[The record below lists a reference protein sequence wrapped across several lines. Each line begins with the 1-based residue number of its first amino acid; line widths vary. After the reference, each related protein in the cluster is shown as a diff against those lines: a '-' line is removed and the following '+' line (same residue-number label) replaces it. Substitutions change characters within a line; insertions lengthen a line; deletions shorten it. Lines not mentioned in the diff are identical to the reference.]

1 MDQKKTGSFLR
12 ELRKEKQLTQEQ
24 LAEQFGVTNRS
35 VSRWETG
42 SNMPDLSILVELADF
57 YDVDIRDII
66 DGERKGEDMNK
77 EEKERLQLVADYAE
91 TEKNTLLMRL
101 RIFSIVGL
109 ISLIAGLTMMV
120 ISRDNN
126 LPVYDYLMGALMG
139 VAIGALLV
147 AVFYSTGVLENM
159 RKRKRTLMKVLLV
172 ISILILLGTFIAA
185 IIASLWYNER
195 KWVNM
200 LTWLASGEL
209 DHDSCDSNGKHLR
222 CESWYNEYCD
232 GCACANYM

>member
-1 MDQKKTGSFLR
+1 MDQKKFGSFLR

-24 LAEQFGVTNRS
+24 LAERFGVTSRS
-35 VSRWETG
+35 VSRWETD

-77 EEKERLQLVADYAE
+77 EEKERLQLVADYVE

-126 LPVYDYLMGALMG
+126 LPVYDYLMGTLMG

-147 AVFYSTGVLENM
+147 AEFYSTGVLENM

-185 IIASLWYNER
+185 IIASL
-195 KWVNM
+195 
-200 LTWLASGEL
+200 
-209 DHDSCDSNGKHLR
+209 
-222 CESWYNEYCD
+222 
-232 GCACANYM
+232 

>member
-1 MDQKKTGSFLR
+1 MDQKKVGSFLR

-24 LAEQFGVTNRS
+24 LAERFGVTNRS

-109 ISLIAGLTMMV
+109 VSLIAGLEMLV
-120 ISRDNN
+120 LGGDNN
-126 LPVYDYLMGALMG
+126 LPVYDYLMGTLMG
-139 VAIGALLV
+139 VSIGALLV
-147 AVFYSTGVLENM
+147 AVFYSTGALENM

-172 ISILILLGTFIAA
+172 ISILFLLGTFIAA
-185 IIASLWYNER
+185 IIASLLYI
-195 KWVNM
+195 
-200 LTWLASGEL
+200 
-209 DHDSCDSNGKHLR
+209 
-222 CESWYNEYCD
+222 Y
-232 GCACANYM
+232 

>member
-24 LAEQFGVTNRS
+24 LAERFGVTSRS

-57 YDVDIRDII
+57 YDIDIRDII

-109 ISLIAGLTMMV
+109 VSLIAGLVMLV
-120 ISRDNN
+120 LGGDNN
-126 LPVYDYLMGALMG
+126 LPVYDYLVGSSSASF
-139 VAIGALLV
+139 ASA
-147 AVFYSTGVLENM
+147 SP
-159 RKRKRTLMKVLLV
+159 
-172 ISILILLGTFIAA
+172 ILP
-185 IIASLWYNER
+185 
-195 KWVNM
+195 
-200 LTWLASGEL
+200 
-209 DHDSCDSNGKHLR
+209 
-222 CESWYNEYCD
+222 
-232 GCACANYM
+232 

>member
-1 MDQKKTGSFLR
+1 MDQKKVGSFLR

-24 LAEQFGVTNRS
+24 LAERFGVTNRS

-172 ISILILLGTFIAA
+172 ISVIFLLGTFIAA
-185 IIASLWYNER
+185 IIASL
-195 KWVNM
+195 
-200 LTWLASGEL
+200 
-209 DHDSCDSNGKHLR
+209 
-222 CESWYNEYCD
+222 
-232 GCACANYM
+232 

>member
-24 LAEQFGVTNRS
+24 LAERFGVTNRS
-35 VSRWETG
+35 ASRWETG

-66 DGERKGEDMNK
+66 DGERKGEDVNN

-91 TEKNTLLMRL
+91 NEKNILLMRL
-101 RIFSIVGL
+101 RIISIVGL
-109 ISLIAGLTMMV
+109 VSLVAGLVMLV

-126 LPVYDYLMGALMG
+126 LPVYDYLMGTLMG

-185 IIASLWYNER
+185 IIASL
-195 KWVNM
+195 
-200 LTWLASGEL
+200 
-209 DHDSCDSNGKHLR
+209 
-222 CESWYNEYCD
+222 
-232 GCACANYM
+232 

>member
-24 LAEQFGVTNRS
+24 LAERFGVTNRS

-66 DGERKGEDMNK
+66 DGERKGEDVNN

-91 TEKNTLLMRL
+91 NEKNILLMRL
-101 RIFSIVGL
+101 RIISIVGL
-109 ISLIAGLTMMV
+109 VSLVAGLVMLV

-126 LPVYDYLMGALMG
+126 LPVYDYLMGTLMG

-185 IIASLWYNER
+185 ILASL
-195 KWVNM
+195 
-200 LTWLASGEL
+200 
-209 DHDSCDSNGKHLR
+209 
-222 CESWYNEYCD
+222 
-232 GCACANYM
+232 

>member
-24 LAEQFGVTNRS
+24 LAERFGVTNRS

-109 ISLIAGLTMMV
+109 VSLIAGLVMLV

-126 LPVYDYLMGALMG
+126 LPVYDYLMGTLMG

-172 ISILILLGTFIAA
+172 ISVIFLLGTFIAA

-195 KWVNM
+195 KWANM
-200 LTWLASGEL
+200 LAWLASGEL
-209 DHDSCDSNGKHLR
+209 DHDSCGSNGKHRR
-222 CESWYNEYCD
+222 CESWYNEHCD
-232 GCACANYM
+232 GCACAN

>member
-1 MDQKKTGSFLR
+1 MDQKKFGSFLR

-24 LAEQFGVTNRS
+24 LAERFGVTSRS
-35 VSRWETG
+35 VSRWETD

-101 RIFSIVGL
+101 RIISIVGL
-109 ISLIAGLTMMV
+109 VSLIAGLTMMV

-126 LPVYDYLMGALMG
+126 LPVYDYLMGTLMG

-172 ISILILLGTFIAA
+172 ISILVLLGTFIAA
-185 IIASLWYNER
+185 IIASL
-195 KWVNM
+195 
-200 LTWLASGEL
+200 
-209 DHDSCDSNGKHLR
+209 
-222 CESWYNEYCD
+222 
-232 GCACANYM
+232 

>member
-1 MDQKKTGSFLR
+1 MDQKKVGSFLR

-24 LAEQFGVTNRS
+24 LAERFGVTSRS

-126 LPVYDYLMGALMG
+126 LPVYDYLMGTLMG
-139 VAIGALLV
+139 VSIGALLV

-185 IIASLWYNER
+185 IIASL
-195 KWVNM
+195 
-200 LTWLASGEL
+200 
-209 DHDSCDSNGKHLR
+209 
-222 CESWYNEYCD
+222 
-232 GCACANYM
+232 

>member
-1 MDQKKTGSFLR
+1 MDQKKVGSFLR

-24 LAEQFGVTNRS
+24 LAERFGVTSRS

-57 YDVDIRDII
+57 YDVDIKDII

-91 TEKNTLLMRL
+91 TEKNTLLMRM

-126 LPVYDYLMGALMG
+126 LPIYDYLMGALMG
-139 VAIGALLV
+139 GAIGALLV

-172 ISILILLGTFIAA
+172 ISILFLLGTFIAA
-185 IIASLWYNER
+185 IIASL
-195 KWVNM
+195 
-200 LTWLASGEL
+200 
-209 DHDSCDSNGKHLR
+209 
-222 CESWYNEYCD
+222 
-232 GCACANYM
+232 

>member
-1 MDQKKTGSFLR
+1 MDQKKIGLFLK

-24 LAEQFGVTNRS
+24 LAERFGVTNRS

-91 TEKNTLLMRL
+91 TEKNTLLVRL

-120 ISRDNN
+120 IGRDNN
-126 LPVYDYLMGALMG
+126 LPVYDYLMGTLMG

-185 IIASLWYNER
+185 IIASL
-195 KWVNM
+195 
-200 LTWLASGEL
+200 
-209 DHDSCDSNGKHLR
+209 
-222 CESWYNEYCD
+222 
-232 GCACANYM
+232 

>member
-24 LAEQFGVTNRS
+24 LAERFGVTSRS

-42 SNMPDLSILVELADF
+42 SNKPDLSILVELADF

-126 LPVYDYLMGALMG
+126 LPVYDYLMGTLMG

-159 RKRKRTLMKVLLV
+159 RKRKRALMKVLLV
-172 ISILILLGTFIAA
+172 ISILFLLGTFIAA
-185 IIASLWYNER
+185 IIASL
-195 KWVNM
+195 
-200 LTWLASGEL
+200 
-209 DHDSCDSNGKHLR
+209 
-222 CESWYNEYCD
+222 
-232 GCACANYM
+232 

>member
-24 LAEQFGVTNRS
+24 LAERFGVTNRS

-101 RIFSIVGL
+101 RIISIVGL
-109 ISLIAGLTMMV
+109 VSLIAGLTMMV

-126 LPVYDYLMGALMG
+126 LPIYDYLKGTLMG

-172 ISILILLGTFIAA
+172 MSILILLGTFIAA
-185 IIASLWYNER
+185 IIASL
-195 KWVNM
+195 
-200 LTWLASGEL
+200 
-209 DHDSCDSNGKHLR
+209 
-222 CESWYNEYCD
+222 
-232 GCACANYM
+232 

>member
-1 MDQKKTGSFLR
+1 MDQKKFGSFLR

-24 LAEQFGVTNRS
+24 LAERFGVTSRS

-126 LPVYDYLMGALMG
+126 LPVYDYLMGTLMG

-185 IIASLWYNER
+185 IIASL
-195 KWVNM
+195 
-200 LTWLASGEL
+200 
-209 DHDSCDSNGKHLR
+209 
-222 CESWYNEYCD
+222 
-232 GCACANYM
+232 

>member
-1 MDQKKTGSFLR
+1 MDQKKVGSFLR

-24 LAEQFGVTNRS
+24 LAERFGVTNRS

-109 ISLIAGLTMMV
+109 VSLIAGLVMLV
-120 ISRDNN
+120 LGGDNN
-126 LPVYDYLMGALMG
+126 LPVYDYLMGTLMG
-139 VAIGALLV
+139 LSIGALLV
-147 AVFYSTGVLENM
+147 AVFYSTGALENM

-172 ISILILLGTFIAA
+172 ISILFLLGTFIAA
-185 IIASLWYNER
+185 IIASLLYI
-195 KWVNM
+195 
-200 LTWLASGEL
+200 
-209 DHDSCDSNGKHLR
+209 
-222 CESWYNEYCD
+222 Y
-232 GCACANYM
+232 

>member
-1 MDQKKTGSFLR
+1 MDQKKSGSFLR

-24 LAEQFGVTNRS
+24 LAERFGVTSRS

-42 SNMPDLSILVELADF
+42 SNMPDF

-66 DGERKGEDMNK
+66 DGEKRKGEDMNK

-126 LPVYDYLMGALMG
+126 LPVYDYLMGTLMG

-185 IIASLWYNER
+185 IIASL
-195 KWVNM
+195 
-200 LTWLASGEL
+200 
-209 DHDSCDSNGKHLR
+209 
-222 CESWYNEYCD
+222 
-232 GCACANYM
+232 

>member
-1 MDQKKTGSFLR
+1 MDQKNVGLFLR

-24 LAEQFGVTNRS
+24 LAERFGVTSRS

-109 ISLIAGLTMMV
+109 VSLIAGLTMMV

-126 LPVYDYLMGALMG
+126 LPVYDYLMGTLMG

-172 ISILILLGTFIAA
+172 ISILFLLGTFIAA
-185 IIASLWYNER
+185 IIASL
-195 KWVNM
+195 
-200 LTWLASGEL
+200 
-209 DHDSCDSNGKHLR
+209 
-222 CESWYNEYCD
+222 
-232 GCACANYM
+232 

>member
-1 MDQKKTGSFLR
+1 MDQKKFGSFLR
-12 ELRKEKQLTQEQ
+12 ELRKEKQFTQEQ
-24 LAEQFGVTNRS
+24 LAEWFGVTSRS

-109 ISLIAGLTMMV
+109 VSLIAGLVMLV
-120 ISRDNN
+120 LGGDNN
-126 LPVYDYLMGALMG
+126 LPVYDYLMGTLMG
-139 VAIGALLV
+139 VSIGALLV
-147 AVFYSTGVLENM
+147 AVFYSTGALENM

-172 ISILILLGTFIAA
+172 ISILFLLGTFIAA
-185 IIASLWYNER
+185 IIASL
-195 KWVNM
+195 
-200 LTWLASGEL
+200 
-209 DHDSCDSNGKHLR
+209 
-222 CESWYNEYCD
+222 
-232 GCACANYM
+232 

>member
-1 MDQKKTGSFLR
+1 MDQKKVGSFLR

-24 LAEQFGVTNRS
+24 LAERFGVTSRS

-109 ISLIAGLTMMV
+109 VSLIAGLTMMV

-126 LPVYDYLMGALMG
+126 LPVYDYLMGTLMG

-172 ISILILLGTFIAA
+172 ISILFLLGTFIAA
-185 IIASLWYNER
+185 IIASL
-195 KWVNM
+195 
-200 LTWLASGEL
+200 
-209 DHDSCDSNGKHLR
+209 
-222 CESWYNEYCD
+222 
-232 GCACANYM
+232 

>member
-1 MDQKKTGSFLR
+1 MDQKKFGSFLR

-24 LAEQFGVTNRS
+24 LAERFGVTSRS

-42 SNMPDLSILVELADF
+42 SNMPDLSVLVELADF

-126 LPVYDYLMGALMG
+126 LPVYDYLMGTLMG

-185 IIASLWYNER
+185 IIASL
-195 KWVNM
+195 
-200 LTWLASGEL
+200 
-209 DHDSCDSNGKHLR
+209 
-222 CESWYNEYCD
+222 
-232 GCACANYM
+232 

>member
-1 MDQKKTGSFLR
+1 MDQKKFGSFLR

-24 LAEQFGVTNRS
+24 LAERFGVTSRS
-35 VSRWETG
+35 VSRWETD

-101 RIFSIVGL
+101 RIISIVGL
-109 ISLIAGLTMMV
+109 VSLIAGLTMMV

-126 LPVYDYLMGALMG
+126 LPVYDYLMGTLMG

-172 ISILILLGTFIAA
+172 ISILFLLGTFIAA
-185 IIASLWYNER
+185 IIASL
-195 KWVNM
+195 
-200 LTWLASGEL
+200 
-209 DHDSCDSNGKHLR
+209 
-222 CESWYNEYCD
+222 
-232 GCACANYM
+232 

>member
-1 MDQKKTGSFLR
+1 MDQKKFGSFLR

-24 LAEQFGVTNRS
+24 LAERFGVTSRS

-126 LPVYDYLMGALMG
+126 LPVYDYLMGTLMG

-159 RKRKRTLMKVLLV
+159 RKRKRTLTKVLLV

-185 IIASLWYNER
+185 IIASL
-195 KWVNM
+195 
-200 LTWLASGEL
+200 
-209 DHDSCDSNGKHLR
+209 
-222 CESWYNEYCD
+222 
-232 GCACANYM
+232 

>member
-1 MDQKKTGSFLR
+1 MDQKKVGSFLR

-24 LAEQFGVTNRS
+24 LAERFGVTNRS

-109 ISLIAGLTMMV
+109 VSLIAGLTMMV

-126 LPVYDYLMGALMG
+126 LPVYDYLMGTLMG
-139 VAIGALLV
+139 VSIGALLV
-147 AVFYSTGVLENM
+147 AVFYSTGALENM

-172 ISILILLGTFIAA
+172 ISILFLLGTFIAA
-185 IIASLWYNER
+185 IIASL
-195 KWVNM
+195 
-200 LTWLASGEL
+200 
-209 DHDSCDSNGKHLR
+209 
-222 CESWYNEYCD
+222 
-232 GCACANYM
+232 

>member
-24 LAEQFGVTNRS
+24 LAERFGVTSRS

-109 ISLIAGLTMMV
+109 ISLIAGLTIMV

-126 LPVYDYLMGALMG
+126 LPVYDYLMGTLMG

-172 ISILILLGTFIAA
+172 ISIIFLLGTFIAA
-185 IIASLWYNER
+185 IIASL
-195 KWVNM
+195 
-200 LTWLASGEL
+200 
-209 DHDSCDSNGKHLR
+209 
-222 CESWYNEYCD
+222 
-232 GCACANYM
+232 

>member
-24 LAEQFGVTNRS
+24 LAERFGVTSRS

-77 EEKERLQLVADYAE
+77 EEKERLQLVADYAK

-126 LPVYDYLMGALMG
+126 LPVYDYLMGTLMG

-172 ISILILLGTFIAA
+172 ISILFLLGTFIVA
-185 IIASLWYNER
+185 IIASL
-195 KWVNM
+195 
-200 LTWLASGEL
+200 
-209 DHDSCDSNGKHLR
+209 
-222 CESWYNEYCD
+222 
-232 GCACANYM
+232 

>member
-12 ELRKEKQLTQEQ
+12 ELRKEKQFTQEQ
-24 LAEQFGVTNRS
+24 LAEWFGVTSRS
-35 VSRWETG
+35 VSRWGTG

-126 LPVYDYLMGALMG
+126 LPVYDYLMGTLMG

-185 IIASLWYNER
+185 IIASL
-195 KWVNM
+195 
-200 LTWLASGEL
+200 
-209 DHDSCDSNGKHLR
+209 
-222 CESWYNEYCD
+222 
-232 GCACANYM
+232 

>member
-1 MDQKKTGSFLR
+1 MDQKKFGSFLR

-24 LAEQFGVTNRS
+24 LAERFGVTSRS

-139 VAIGALLV
+139 GAIGALLV

-172 ISILILLGTFIAA
+172 ISILFLLGTFIAA
-185 IIASLWYNER
+185 IIASL
-195 KWVNM
+195 
-200 LTWLASGEL
+200 
-209 DHDSCDSNGKHLR
+209 
-222 CESWYNEYCD
+222 
-232 GCACANYM
+232 

>member
-1 MDQKKTGSFLR
+1 MDQKKVGSFLR

-24 LAEQFGVTNRS
+24 LAERFGVTNRS

-109 ISLIAGLTMMV
+109 VSLIAGLVMLV
-120 ISRDNN
+120 LGGDNN
-126 LPVYDYLMGALMG
+126 LPVYDYLMGTLMG
-139 VAIGALLV
+139 VSIGALLV
-147 AVFYSTGVLENM
+147 AVFYSTGALENM

-172 ISILILLGTFIAA
+172 ISILFLLGTFIAA
-185 IIASLWYNER
+185 IIASL
-195 KWVNM
+195 
-200 LTWLASGEL
+200 L
-209 DHDSCDSNGKHLR
+209 DI
-222 CESWYNEYCD
+222 Y
-232 GCACANYM
+232 

>member
-1 MDQKKTGSFLR
+1 MDLKKIGLFLK

-24 LAEQFGVTNRS
+24 LAERFGVTNRS

-66 DGERKGEDMNK
+66 DGESKGDDMNK
-77 EEKERLQLVADYAE
+77 EEKERLLIVADYAE
-91 TEKNTLLMRL
+91 NEKNTLLMRL
-101 RIFSIVGL
+101 RIISIVGL
-109 ISLIAGLTMMV
+109 VSLIAGLTMMV

-126 LPVYDYLMGALMG
+126 LPVYDYLMGTLMG

-159 RKRKRTLMKVLLV
+159 RKRKRKLMKVLLV
-172 ISILILLGTFIAA
+172 IGVLFLLGTFIVA
-185 IIASLWYNER
+185 IIASL
-195 KWVNM
+195 
-200 LTWLASGEL
+200 
-209 DHDSCDSNGKHLR
+209 
-222 CESWYNEYCD
+222 
-232 GCACANYM
+232 

>member
-1 MDQKKTGSFLR
+1 MDQKKSGSFLR

-24 LAEQFGVTNRS
+24 LAERFGVTSRS

-77 EEKERLQLVADYAE
+77 EEKERLQLVADYVE
-91 TEKNTLLMRL
+91 TEKNPLLMRL

-109 ISLIAGLTMMV
+109 VSLIAGLTMMV

-126 LPVYDYLMGALMG
+126 LPVYDYLMGTLMG

-172 ISILILLGTFIAA
+172 ISILFLLGTFIAA
-185 IIASLWYNER
+185 IIASL
-195 KWVNM
+195 
-200 LTWLASGEL
+200 
-209 DHDSCDSNGKHLR
+209 
-222 CESWYNEYCD
+222 
-232 GCACANYM
+232 

>member
-1 MDQKKTGSFLR
+1 MDQKKVGSFLR

-24 LAEQFGVTNRS
+24 LAERFGVTNRS

-109 ISLIAGLTMMV
+109 VSLIAGLVMLV
-120 ISRDNN
+120 LGGDNN
-126 LPVYDYLMGALMG
+126 LPVYDYLMGTLMG

-147 AVFYSTGVLENM
+147 AVFYSTGAIENM

-172 ISILILLGTFIAA
+172 ISILFLLGTFIAA
-185 IIASLWYNER
+185 IIASLLYI
-195 KWVNM
+195 
-200 LTWLASGEL
+200 
-209 DHDSCDSNGKHLR
+209 
-222 CESWYNEYCD
+222 Y
-232 GCACANYM
+232 

>member
-1 MDQKKTGSFLR
+1 MDQKNVGSFLR

-24 LAEQFGVTNRS
+24 LAERFGVTNRS

-109 ISLIAGLTMMV
+109 VSLIAGLVMLV

-126 LPVYDYLMGALMG
+126 LPVYDYLMGTLMG

-147 AVFYSTGVLENM
+147 AVFYSTGVLEKM

-172 ISILILLGTFIAA
+172 ISILFLLGTFIAA
-185 IIASLWYNER
+185 IIASL
-195 KWVNM
+195 
-200 LTWLASGEL
+200 
-209 DHDSCDSNGKHLR
+209 
-222 CESWYNEYCD
+222 
-232 GCACANYM
+232 

>member
-1 MDQKKTGSFLR
+1 MDQKKFGSFLR
-12 ELRKEKQLTQEQ
+12 ELRKEKQFTQEQ
-24 LAEQFGVTNRS
+24 LAEWFGVTSRS

-101 RIFSIVGL
+101 RIISIVGL
-109 ISLIAGLTMMV
+109 VSLIAGLTMMV

-126 LPVYDYLMGALMG
+126 LPVYDYLMGTLMG

-172 ISILILLGTFIAA
+172 ISILFLLGTFIAA
-185 IIASLWYNER
+185 IIASL
-195 KWVNM
+195 
-200 LTWLASGEL
+200 
-209 DHDSCDSNGKHLR
+209 
-222 CESWYNEYCD
+222 
-232 GCACANYM
+232 

>member
-1 MDQKKTGSFLR
+1 MDQKKFGSFLR

-24 LAEQFGVTNRS
+24 LAERFGVTSRS
-35 VSRWETG
+35 VSRWETD

-66 DGERKGEDMNK
+66 DGERYGEDMNK

-101 RIFSIVGL
+101 RIISIVGL
-109 ISLIAGLTMMV
+109 VSLIAGLTMMV

-126 LPVYDYLMGALMG
+126 LPVYDYLMGTLMG

-172 ISILILLGTFIAA
+172 ISILFLLGTFIAA
-185 IIASLWYNER
+185 IIASL
-195 KWVNM
+195 
-200 LTWLASGEL
+200 
-209 DHDSCDSNGKHLR
+209 
-222 CESWYNEYCD
+222 
-232 GCACANYM
+232 

>member
-12 ELRKEKQLTQEQ
+12 ELRKEKQFTQEQ
-24 LAEQFGVTNRS
+24 LAEWFGVTSRS

-126 LPVYDYLMGALMG
+126 LPVYDYLMGTLMG

-185 IIASLWYNER
+185 IIASL
-195 KWVNM
+195 
-200 LTWLASGEL
+200 
-209 DHDSCDSNGKHLR
+209 
-222 CESWYNEYCD
+222 
-232 GCACANYM
+232 

>member
-1 MDQKKTGSFLR
+1 MDQKKVGSFLR

-24 LAEQFGVTNRS
+24 LAERFGVTNRS

-57 YDVDIRDII
+57 YDADIRDII

-109 ISLIAGLTMMV
+109 VSLIAGLVMLV
-120 ISRDNN
+120 LGGDNN
-126 LPVYDYLMGALMG
+126 LPVYDYLMGTHMG
-139 VAIGALLV
+139 VSIGALLV
-147 AVFYSTGVLENM
+147 AVFYSTGALENM

-172 ISILILLGTFIAA
+172 ISILFLLGTFIAA
-185 IIASLWYNER
+185 IIASLLYI
-195 KWVNM
+195 
-200 LTWLASGEL
+200 
-209 DHDSCDSNGKHLR
+209 
-222 CESWYNEYCD
+222 Y
-232 GCACANYM
+232 

>member
-1 MDQKKTGSFLR
+1 MDQKKFGSFLR

-24 LAEQFGVTNRS
+24 LAERFGVTSCS
-35 VSRWETG
+35 VSRWETD

-101 RIFSIVGL
+101 RIISIVGL
-109 ISLIAGLTMMV
+109 VSLIAGLTMMV

-126 LPVYDYLMGALMG
+126 LPVYDYLMGTLMG

-185 IIASLWYNER
+185 IIASL
-195 KWVNM
+195 
-200 LTWLASGEL
+200 
-209 DHDSCDSNGKHLR
+209 
-222 CESWYNEYCD
+222 
-232 GCACANYM
+232 

>member
-24 LAEQFGVTNRS
+24 LAERFGVTNRS

-101 RIFSIVGL
+101 RIISIVGL
-109 ISLIAGLTMMV
+109 VSLIAGLTMMV

-126 LPVYDYLMGALMG
+126 LPIYDYLMGTLMG

-172 ISILILLGTFIAA
+172 ISILFLLGTFIAA
-185 IIASLWYNER
+185 IIASL
-195 KWVNM
+195 
-200 LTWLASGEL
+200 
-209 DHDSCDSNGKHLR
+209 
-222 CESWYNEYCD
+222 
-232 GCACANYM
+232 